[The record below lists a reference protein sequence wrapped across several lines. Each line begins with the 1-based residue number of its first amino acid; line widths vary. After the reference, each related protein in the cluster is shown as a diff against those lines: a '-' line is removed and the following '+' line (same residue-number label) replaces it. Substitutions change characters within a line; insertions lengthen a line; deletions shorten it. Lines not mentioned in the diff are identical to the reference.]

1 MAGGGGGGGG
11 FFNPSH
17 KSLYDDDRR
26 IQSVIQ
32 LGFGEKES
40 WKPNWTIL
48 LQALDMHYDL
58 YSAQK
63 INM

>member
-11 FFNPSH
+11 FFDPSH

-26 IQSVIQ
+26 IQSLIQ

-40 WKPNWTIL
+40 WKPNWMIL

-63 INM
+63 MNL